1 MDATRLF
8 AEFTHDLK
16 IEDLP
21 AATVEAS
28 GRMALDTVGA
38 AIAAWNAPGVRE
50 LRSILSQWG
59 EGPSRVWIGGERL
72 SPPAATLVNSSM
84 AHALEYD
91 DLHSE
96 LPIHSGVAMVPA
108 VLAVADARPELRGAD
123 VAAAIIAGTEVIC
136 RLARATNSYFGDAGF
151 RGWNPSSVVAGFG
164 TAAATARL
172 LGLDADGIERAM
184 GLSYAQASGNQQC
197 IEDGGLVKRMQPAMV
212 AEAGVRAAWLAQA
225 GVTGAINAIEGRN
238 GFFSVYESGD
248 YDAAKLR
255 DGLGSQFEID
265 GAGFKRYPICGMSHP
280 AVDALRELMAEH
292 EFGPDDVASVEVYG
306 SKFVKDMVGRAYQ
319 PGDNPEVDAQFSL
332 SYCLATV
339 LLTGNIGL
347 TDLQPEHTLSQ
358 ERRTWAD
365 RIPIHFEEELK
376 GKWTA
381 RVEVKRR
388 DGKLLTRTRKKAGG
402 QSDTP
407 LSTDEL
413 ITKFEDANSNGSTG
427 ISAGDARKLC
437 DLLLDLP
444 RLPSLAPVCDALVP
458 SDAARGAVRRAG

>member
-1 MDATRLF
+1 MDATRTL

-16 IEDLP
+16 IDDLP
-21 AATVEAS
+21 TATIEAS

-91 DLHSE
+91 DLHCE
-96 LPIHSGVAMVPA
+96 LPIHSGVVMVPA
-108 VLAVADARPELRGAD
+108 VLAVADAKPDVTGAD
-123 VAAAIIAGTEVIC
+123 VAAALIAGTEIVC

-164 TAAATARL
+164 TAAAAARL

-225 GVTGAINAIEGRN
+225 GVTGAINAIEGKN
-238 GFFSVYESGD
+238 GFFAVYENGD
-248 YDAAKLR
+248 YDAAKLTN
-255 DGLGSQFEID
+255 GLGSRLEID
-265 GAGFKRYPICGMSHP
+265 GVGFKRYPICGMSHP
-280 AVDALRELMAEH
+280 AVDALRELQSEH
-292 EFGPDDVASVEVYG
+292 GLTPDKVASIEVYG
-306 SKFVKDMVGRAYQ
+306 SKFVKDMVGRAYA
-319 PGDNPEVDAQFSL
+319 PGNNPEVDAQFSL

-339 LLTGNIGL
+339 LLTGNMRL
-347 TDLQPEHTLSQ
+347 ADLQKEHTLSA
-358 ERRTWAD
+358 ERRVWAD
-365 RIPIHFEEELK
+365 GIPIHLDEKLK

-381 RVEVKRR
+381 RVEVKLR
-388 DGKLLTRTRKKAGG
+388 DGRLLTRTRDKAGG
-402 QSDTP
+402 QSDSP

-413 ITKFEDANSNGSTG
+413 IAKFEDANAAGGSG
-427 ISAGDARKLC
+427 MSDAAARQLC

-444 RLPSLAPVCDALVP
+444 RLPSLAPICDALV
-458 SDAARGAVRRAG
+458 STGGAGGTVRRTG